1 MRDFRSYSRFL
12 TQTAR
17 LMVGLPDYD
26 LYVLHRRMHHP
37 DEPIMTRAEFFR
49 ERQESRYGGSGGKIS
64 RCC

>member
-1 MRDFRSYSRFL
+1 MRDFRSYGRFL

-37 DEPIMTRAEFFR
+37 DEPIMSRTEFFR